1 MPLYKVWIK
10 RLPGNDD
17 LPLPETMTAGAS
29 GFDLRAAVTEPVTLQ
44 PGERA
49 LIPTG
54 IALAMPEGLEAQVR
68 PRSGLALKHGIT
80 CLNTPGTIDA
90 DYRGEIGVILI
101 NLGKAPFTVKR
112 GDRIAQLVFQTVPR
126 VTLEEVAELPP
137 SERGS
142 GGFGHTGVG

>member
-1 MPLYKVWIK
+1 MPQH
-10 RLPGNDD
+10 
-17 LPLPETMTAGAS
+17 AGHH
-29 GFDLRAAVTEPVTLQ
+29 R
-44 PGERA
+44 R
-49 LIPTG
+49 
-54 IALAMPEGLEAQVR
+54 
-68 PRSGLALKHGIT
+68 
-80 CLNTPGTIDA
+80 

-142 GGFGHTGVG
+142 GGFGHTGVR